1 MDITE
6 LIKQVRRWVLGAC
19 TEWNE
24 QMRQFADLAGAE
36 FRAFIERTTNT
47 VLRYIRGQQTL
58 DGSCSDLE
66 CTLAHEA
73 RRLFGMQQLSYPS

>member
-1 MDITE
+1 MDISE

-24 QMRQFADLAGAE
+24 QVKQFADLNGVE
-36 FRAFIERTTNT
+36 FRAFVERTAN
-47 VLRYIRGQQTL
+47 VVIRYIRGQQTL

-66 CTLAHEA
+66 CTLAIEA
-73 RRLFGMQQLSYPS
+73 RHVFGWHSTSVD